1 MYISLDTFKNRGYNK
16 ISNKL
21 EAWLSFFTYEHPEEI
36 ILLVNSFPEFAA
48 LYKDIAEFRRKPE
61 EVIGMFSE
69 ALRIM
74 DRNTTKYMIEDM
86 QRQYEEAI
94 AMRDEA
100 ETKLGEAVAKRDE
113 AVAERD
119 EAKAELA
126 EKNREI
132 EELKARLAQNK
143 Q

>member
-1 MYISLDTFKNRGYNK
+1 M
-16 ISNKL
+16 
-21 EAWLSFFTYEHPEEI
+21 
-36 ILLVNSFPEFAA
+36 NSFPEFAA

-74 DRNTTKYMIEDM
+74 DRNTTKYMIQDL
-86 QRQYEEAI
+86 QKQCAVAEA
-94 AMRDEA
+94 RFDEA
-100 ETKLGEAVAKRDE
+100 EAKRDE

-132 EELKARLAQNK
+132 AELKAKLAAGN
-143 Q
+143 